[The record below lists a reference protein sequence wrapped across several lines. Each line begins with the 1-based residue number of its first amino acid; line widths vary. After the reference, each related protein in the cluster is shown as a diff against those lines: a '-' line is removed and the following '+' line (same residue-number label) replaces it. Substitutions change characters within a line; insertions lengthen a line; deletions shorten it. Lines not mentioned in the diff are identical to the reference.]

1 MAMDPMDREPN
12 VYNRETNVYD
22 NTGRGSN
29 TLAYVIGG
37 LVVALGLLAFLFYDG
52 GSNEPSTTGS
62 TGTQTESSS
71 PSTARA
77 LRQPR
82 RLRRLPP
89 LRRPRLPRPLRRL
102 RPTRSNLA
110 SRVTLRMMGLTSRVR
125 PIFLAGAEPVLEEP
139 SGSASGYA

>member
-37 LVVALGLLAFLFYDG
+37 LVIALGLLAFLFYDG

-62 TGTQTESSS
+62 TGTQTESSAPRTGS
-71 PSTARA
+71 GATGGSSTAPANPATPSTPAPA
-77 LRQPR
+77 APAAPAK
-82 RLRRLPP
+82 PP
-89 LRRPRLPRPLRRL
+89 
-102 RPTRSNLA
+102 
-110 SRVTLRMMGLTSRVR
+110 
-125 PIFLAGAEPVLEEP
+125 
-139 SGSASGYA
+139 

>member
-52 GSNEPSTTGS
+52 GSNEPTTTGS
-62 TGTQTESSS
+62 TTPGIERPATPSPAPTT
-71 PSTARA
+71 PSTPAS
-77 LRQPR
+77 
-82 RLRRLPP
+82 
-89 LRRPRLPRPLRRL
+89 
-102 RPTRSNLA
+102 PTRPAN
-110 SRVTLRMMGLTSRVR
+110 
-125 PIFLAGAEPVLEEP
+125 PQ
-139 SGSASGYA
+139 

>member
-62 TGTQTESSS
+62 TAPTTQSS
-71 PSTARA
+71 PSTSPSAPMTPA
-77 LRQPR
+77 TPSS
-82 RLRRLPP
+82 PAAP
-89 LRRPRLPRPLRRL
+89 
-102 RPTRSNLA
+102 A
-110 SRVTLRMMGLTSRVR
+110 SPAS
-125 PIFLAGAEPVLEEP
+125 PAAP
-139 SGSASGYA
+139 SAPANPQ

>member
-22 NTGRGSN
+22 NTKPGSN

-62 TGTQTESSS
+62 TGTQTQSSS
-71 PSTARA
+71 PSTGSTAPA
-77 LRQPR
+77 T
-82 RLRRLPP
+82 
-89 LRRPRLPRPLRRL
+89 
-102 RPTRSNLA
+102 PTTPSAPAAPA
-110 SRVTLRMMGLTSRVR
+110 SPAS
-125 PIFLAGAEPVLEEP
+125 P
-139 SGSASGYA
+139 SAPANPQ

>member
-22 NTGRGSN
+22 NTERGSN

-62 TGTQTESSS
+62 TGTQTQSSS
-71 PSTARA
+71 PSTGSTAPA
-77 LRQPR
+77 T
-82 RLRRLPP
+82 
-89 LRRPRLPRPLRRL
+89 
-102 RPTRSNLA
+102 PTTPSAPAAPA
-110 SRVTLRMMGLTSRVR
+110 SPAS
-125 PIFLAGAEPVLEEP
+125 PAAP
-139 SGSASGYA
+139 SAPANPQ

>member
-1 MAMDPMDREPN
+1 MKPHPTFGVVREVKRSRSFKMAMDPMDREPN

-62 TGTQTESSS
+62 TGTPTESSS
-71 PSTARA
+71 PSKAPSSPSFGGGA
-77 LRQPR
+77 LRYSSR
-82 RLRRLPP
+82 IARFMP
-89 LRRPRLPRPLRRL
+89 L
-102 RPTRSNLA
+102 S
-110 SRVTLRMMGLTSRVR
+110 M
-125 PIFLAGAEPVLEEP
+125 
-139 SGSASGYA
+139 